1 MERRAQEEL
10 LAELERQ
17 RKTGEEE
24 RRKEAKA
31 QQKLRTLGI
40 CPAGFRWIKQNG
52 GYRCSA
58 GGHFVTNS
66 ELGL

>member
-1 MERRAQEEL
+1 MGRRAQEEL
-10 LAELERQ
+10 LAELESQ
-17 RKTGEEE
+17 RKAWEEE

-31 QQKLRTLGI
+31 QQQLRTLGI
-40 CPAGFRWIKQNG
+40 CPAGFRWVKQNG

-58 GGHFVTNS
+58 GGHFVTDS